1 MQFIDIGSLL
11 SRVTTSNLRYGFD
24 VSAIGQWSVVQRAAL
39 LVIFAIINA
48 LFLLALWYWLTVNAR
63 VAEHAIYLE
72 SHETLLSI
80 QSGNQ
85 MLLAKNLMLQQP
97 AFYSDVIAEN
107 KNEKPELSYL
117 LDLLRVLARSTQ
129 VRLLHVR
136 PGVTDTGGRLSIELG
151 AQVSLLTLASF
162 WSGLIREVP
171 DVELRDL
178 DLQRIADSQKYEL
191 AMSLVVATG
200 THIDEPRLLRYQTL
214 ADQVLVQHTE
224 KGAHNKGFILD
235 KDGKNLVYLRGD
247 NHGHLHRVTS
257 N

>member
-39 LVIFAIINA
+39 LVTFAIINA
-48 LFLLALWYWLTVNAR
+48 LFLLALWYWLAASAR
-63 VAEHAIYLE
+63 VAEHAIYRE

-80 QSGNQ
+80 QSENQ
-85 MLLAKNLMLQQP
+85 RLLAKNLMLQQP
-97 AFYSDVIAEN
+97 AFYSDVLAQN
-107 KNEKPELSYL
+107 KSDKPELSYL

-129 VRLLHVR
+129 VLLLHVR
-136 PGVTDTGGRLSIELG
+136 PGVTDIGGRLSIELR

-191 AMSLVVATG
+191 AMSLLVATG
-200 THIDEPRLLRYQTL
+200 THIDEQRLLRYQAL
-214 ADQVLVQHTE
+214 ADQVPVQHTE

-247 NHGHLHRVTS
+247 NHGQLHRVTS